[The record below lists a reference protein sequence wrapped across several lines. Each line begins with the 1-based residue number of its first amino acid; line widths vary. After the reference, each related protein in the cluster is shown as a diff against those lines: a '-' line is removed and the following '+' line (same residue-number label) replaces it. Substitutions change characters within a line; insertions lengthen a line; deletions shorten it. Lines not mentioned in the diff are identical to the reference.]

1 MSLLQ
6 QEVIMYGP
14 PDSWILREPPAACEW
29 HEEQTKGWCE
39 ECEKEREAAID
50 LMVDQYLE
58 DKALGYL

>member
-1 MSLLQ
+1 MF
-6 QEVIMYGP
+6 GP
-14 PDSWILREPPAACEW
+14 PDSWILREPPALCEY
-29 HEEQTKGWCE
+29 HEEQRADLCE